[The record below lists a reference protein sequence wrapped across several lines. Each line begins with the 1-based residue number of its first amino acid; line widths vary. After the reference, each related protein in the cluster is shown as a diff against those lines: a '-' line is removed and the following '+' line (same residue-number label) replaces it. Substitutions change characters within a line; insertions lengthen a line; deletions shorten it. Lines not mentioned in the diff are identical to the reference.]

1 MTSGTPSELRLVATM
16 LRVQVELWSKLAY
29 GAAALACAL
38 PGFIAI
44 RDGSMSGSAAAT
56 WVTATTVFAVLFGS
70 ALRGAP
76 GERRGRAAAYS
87 VIAQTLAGMTM
98 VFASTGLSRYTSA
111 ITLVLVAQQLPNVF
125 FLRSA
130 WLWIAS
136 QSVVLAAV
144 FWWSDGWLGGLSGGA
159 AFAGFQVFALG
170 RSLLQR
176 SERQAREGLSR
187 ANAELYATR
196 ELLAASSRA
205 AERLRISRDLHDALG
220 HHLTALSIRLEIAS
234 RLTSG
239 AAAEHLREAHAI
251 ARLLL
256 ADVRSVVSELRDRGR
271 IDVAEAIRSFTLGVT
286 GPQIHLDL
294 PPTLFL
300 DHSAEAETLIRCV
313 QEIITN
319 ATRHAGARNVWIRLV
334 EGSTMLELSARDDG
348 SGSAAVVP
356 GHGLKGMQERFA
368 EHAGRVEFATM
379 AGSGF
384 EVRAFLPRRGESLS

>member
-1 MTSGTPSELRLVATM
+1 MP
-16 LRVQVELWSKLAY
+16 RVQVEFWSKLAY
-29 GAAALACAL
+29 SAAALACAL

-44 RDGSMSGSAAAT
+44 RDGSLSGWGAAT
-56 WVTATTVFAVLFGS
+56 WVTAGTVFTVLFGS
-70 ALRGAP
+70 ALRGGSA
-76 GERRGRAAAYS
+76 ERRGSAATYS

-98 VFASTGLSRYTSA
+98 VCASTGLSRYTSA
-111 ITLVLVAQQLPNVF
+111 ITLVLVAQQLPSVLS
-125 FLRSA
+125 LRSA

-144 FWWSDGWLGGLSGGA
+144 FWWFDGLLGGLSGGG

-176 SERQAREGLSR
+176 SEREAREGLSR
-187 ANAELYATR
+187 ANAELHATR
-196 ELLAASSRA
+196 GLLAASSRA
-205 AERLRISRDLHDALG
+205 AERLRISRDLHDTLG

-239 AAAEHLREAHAI
+239 AAAEHLQEAHAI

-256 ADVRSVVSELRDRGR
+256 ADVRSVVSQLREQGR
-271 IDVAEAIRSFTLGVT
+271 IDVAEAIRPFTLGT
-286 GPQIHLDL
+286 AGPQVHLDL

-300 DHSAEAETLIRCV
+300 ENSAEAETLIRCV

-334 EGSTMLELSARDDG
+334 ERSEMLELSARDDG
-348 SGSAAVVP
+348 SGAAALVP

-368 EHAGRVEFATM
+368 EHAGRVEFATT